1 MIAGLVKG
9 RTTLL
14 IAHRLSTTK
23 IASRIIELDQGK
35 ISSEGA
41 EV

>member
-1 MIAGLVKG
+1 VRG

-23 IASRIIELDQGK
+23 IASRVIELDQGK
-35 ISSEGA
+35 VVSERA
-41 EV
+41 EA